1 MINMMRREDG
11 RIILTGKLAKEL
23 YLEGYGELLKD
34 GLELDPVELAS
45 LIQRGTIKA
54 PLRDAL
60 EALAGDP
67 SLFVKYIVYSDL
79 RNRGRVVVNER
90 STPFLRLYPEGA
102 RIGETSSKILVLPLQ
117 EDDILRHGEI
127 IKSLSTAGKLRKE
140 LLLAIVDDRLDVVY
154 YEAKLFNPKRV
165 RDEKILPKA
174 EGTLIHDRVIIWDED
189 IGGELYRRGFWGHPL
204 GIRKPQINEKFKAK
218 LQLNL
223 MESIYLMKKG
233 FLTVKT
239 PDGREIDENYLLD
252 LAMRIKGDVRQ
263 RFSVFSYW
271 RDLGY
276 VVKPAQKYG
285 ANFMLYEKGPGLEH
299 APYLCIVSSY
309 DDRIAPVDLIRVG
322 RIATSVRKELVIS
335 VLKGDKIVNYKIS
348 WMKI

>member
-1 MINMMRREDG
+1 MKMIRREDG

-23 YLEGYGELLKD
+23 YLEGYGELLD
-34 GLELDPVELAS
+34 DSLELDPIELAS
-45 LIQRGTIKA
+45 LVQRGTIKA

-60 EALAGDP
+60 ETLASDP
-67 SLFVKYIVYSDL
+67 NLFVKYVVYSDL

-90 STPFLRLYPEGA
+90 NTPFLRLYPEGA
-102 RIGETSSKILVLPLQ
+102 RIGETSARILILPLQ

-140 LLLAIVDDRLDVVY
+140 LFLAIVDDRLDVVY
-154 YEAKLFNPKRV
+154 YEAKLFNPKKIK
-165 RDEKILPKA
+165 DEKSLPKA

-189 IGGELYRRGFWGHPL
+189 IGGDLYRRGFWGHPL

-223 MESIYLMKKG
+223 MESIYLARKG
-233 FLTVKT
+233 VLVVRTSN
-239 PDGREIDENYLLD
+239 GREISEEELLN
-252 LAMRIKGDVRQ
+252 LAMRIKGDIRS
-263 RFSVFSYW
+263 RLSVFSYW

-299 APYLCIVSSY
+299 APYLCLVSNY

-322 RIATSVRKELVIS
+322 RIATSVRKELVVS
-335 VLKGDKIVNYKIS
+335 VLKEGRIINYKIS
-348 WMKI
+348 WTRI